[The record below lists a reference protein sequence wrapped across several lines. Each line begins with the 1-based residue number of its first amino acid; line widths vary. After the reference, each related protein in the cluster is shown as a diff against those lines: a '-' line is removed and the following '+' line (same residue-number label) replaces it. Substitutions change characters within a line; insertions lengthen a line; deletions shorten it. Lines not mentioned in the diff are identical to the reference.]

1 MNKSETVAI
10 LAVISAA
17 WPSRNGQSWVT
28 PEVIDIWSEMF
39 AADDPREVTAAVK
52 GMISTQKFM
61 PTIADV
67 KEAMQKQRAL
77 ARGDL
82 TAGEAWEKVIKAM
95 HRWGYY
101 QPDKAHE
108 MLGDEIWA
116 VIRQCGGWAVCCD
129 SEMTVISAQF
139 ERRYNA
145 RKERQAYA
153 EKLPAGLI
161 EGVRELL
168 GVMMIEGGK
177 S

>member
-1 MNKSETVAI
+1 MTAI
-10 LAVISAA
+10 EMAKVLALINSVYQRGDKAPDELTLRT
-17 WPSRNGQSWVT
+17 WT
-28 PEVIDIWSEMF
+28 ELF
-39 AADDPREVTAAVK
+39 ADDDAREVTAALK
-52 GMISTQKFM
+52 GLMLTSKYP
-61 PTIADV
+61 PTPADL
-67 KEAMQKQRAL
+67 KEALVKQRAL

-108 MLGDEIWA
+108 MLGDDIWA

-145 RKERQAYA
+145 RKEQQAYA

-161 EGVRELL
+161 DGVRELL
-168 GVMMIEGGK
+168 GLIEIKHIEG
-177 S
+177 